1 MGDLPNKLLEQALEL
16 PAEERAALADSLLRS
31 LEPST
36 DPVIDPA
43 WRAEV
48 ARRVA
53 ELDAGVATIAW
64 EQAREEILRG

>member
-1 MGDLPNKLLEQALEL
+1 MGELPNKLLEQALKL

-31 LEPST
+31 LEPPM
-36 DPVIDPA
+36 DPDIDAA

-53 ELDAGVATIAW
+53 ELDAGASTIPW
-64 EQAREEILRG
+64 EQARAEILRG